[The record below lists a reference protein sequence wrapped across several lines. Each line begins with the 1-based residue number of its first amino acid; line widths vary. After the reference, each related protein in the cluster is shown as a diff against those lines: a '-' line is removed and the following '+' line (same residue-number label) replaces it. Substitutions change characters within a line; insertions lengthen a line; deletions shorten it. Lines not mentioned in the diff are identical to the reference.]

1 MRRRRSDSSFP
12 PSTDSR
18 AVAQNQSPSPPQ
30 EKRREAKGRSDL
42 NRINLHHQQ
51 PMAPPPTPP
60 ASASAKTNK
69 ATTKKKVTPVQVAF
83 LVERYHA
90 DNGFHAALAA
100 FRSDAA
106 HLFKPHHHKP
116 APKGLLP
123 LADIL
128 HDYIALKESRVAIDS
143 AMHAMH
149 SLVSTYYASHPP
161 PPQQPMLL
169 QPPPPG
175 SQPASPPL
183 VPPLFVAS
191 YSSSPPQ
198 GTLSH
203 LN

>member
-1 MRRRRSDSSFP
+1 
-12 PSTDSR
+12 
-18 AVAQNQSPSPPQ
+18 VLKIKVPPQ
-30 EKRREAKGRSDL
+30 EKGRADL
-42 NRINLHHQQ
+42 KRIHHHQQ

-60 ASASAKTNK
+60 ASASGNTKK
-69 ATTKKKVTPVQVAF
+69 GSSSTTKKKVTPVQVAF
-83 LVERYHA
+83 LVERYLA

-116 APKGLLP
+116 APRGLLP

-161 PPQQPMLL
+161 PQQPMLL

-175 SQPASPPL
+175 AQPASPPL

-198 GTLSH
+198 GTLAPK
-203 LN
+203 LNCSRDLASIF